1 MRRRQVKLRPKA
13 EARDKEAWCPWLSL
27 RPCCIWIPHADHAQ
41 AEAQDQRCTW
51 VKEKVSSKF
60 ELSCSQIV
68 ATEPLCDCGYFNS
81 SNFGHSLACTQGPNF
96 GS

>member
-1 MRRRQVKLRPKA
+1 MLYLDP
-13 EARDKEAWCPWLSL
+13 S
-27 RPCCIWIPHADHAQ
+27 DHAQ

-51 VKEKVSSKF
+51 VKEKEIKVSSKF
-60 ELSCSQIV
+60 ELRQGLKLFTIV

-81 SNFGHSLACTQGPNF
+81 SNFGLSLACTQGPNF

>member
-1 MRRRQVKLRPKA
+1 MLYLDP
-13 EARDKEAWCPWLSL
+13 S
-27 RPCCIWIPHADHAQ
+27 DHAQ

-60 ELSCSQIV
+60 ELRSCSQIV

-81 SNFGHSLACTQGPNF
+81 SNFGLSLACTQGPNF